1 MPRCHLSGCGTS
13 RERGDRDRNERQGK
27 SASCH
32 ASQPVQGQCQTG
44 TWAERLKRP
53 KEAYN
58 GRKATIKATIKER
71 LAAVPLEPAV
81 AGVSAGSLQ
90 GDIRLPHERGGVHRK
105 LRVAGNA
112 VVAPAHM

>member
-1 MPRCHLSGCGTS
+1 MGSRHLSGCGTS
-13 RERGDRDRNERQGK
+13 PERGDRDRKERQGE

-32 ASQPVQGQCQTG
+32 AAQPVQGQCQTEDV
-44 TWAERLKRP
+44 AELC

-58 GRKATIKATIKER
+58 GRKATIKEG
-71 LAAVPLEPAV
+71 LADVPLEPAA
-81 AGVSAGSLQ
+81 AGIGSGSLQ
-90 GDIRLPHERGGVHRK
+90 GEIRLPHQRGGVHRT